1 MKYTLITLLC
11 VLSSLPSMAQNKS
24 VEYVNKEG
32 YTVKVEGDKIVAV
45 KKSKE
50 TDASETITISTDP
63 LNGNNV
69 YELVYKDDLG
79 REERKEVYKEDL
91 SNNVKAEITHLGTPK
106 MKKGKNDL
114 KIGIDRTGKLTDY
127 DIRIS
132 KTKWRVF
139 DRDKN
144 GQLVGKDK
152 DVIVA
157 PAVQCI
163 EGHFKGKLGLL
174 KNILSESKA
183 KYEEANK
190 KPSSERDTANRQ
202 TLDISAT
209 GKFNL
214 ASDDFNIYADVDFDT
229 VSEGCAEI
237 SDPFTW
243 SLDFEGPEAEENEQ
257 NEEDDDA
264 FYAGLRLGLPT
275 GIEGQYFSIA
285 YNGSA
290 GYQKEV
296 SDQWTIGVE
305 VGYTR
310 YTGKSTDFGFET
322 EGIGFIPIK
331 GRAFF
336 DLTDDWVKDLRAS
349 FGVGYAVGT
358 GEGNTGGL
366 NFDLEVGYPIKLPKL
381 KSPCTWDITFSY
393 DSIQIEN
400 GSFNS
405 IALGLRARR

>member
-1 MKYTLITLLC
+1 MKYTLLTLLC
-11 VLSSLPSMAQNKS
+11 FLGSFSLMAQKT
-24 VEYVNKEG
+24 VEFVNKEG

-45 KKSKE
+45 KKNP
-50 TDASETITISTDP
+50 DNNASETITISTDP

-69 YELVYKDDLG
+69 YEVVYKDDLG

-91 SNNVKAEITHLGTPK
+91 SNNVKAEIAHLGTPK

-132 KTKWRVF
+132 NTKWRVF

-190 KPSSERDTANRQ
+190 KPSSERDAANTQ
-202 TLDISAT
+202 TVDISGT
-209 GKFNL
+209 EKFNL

-229 VSEGCAEI
+229 VSEGCVEI
-237 SDPFTW
+237 ADPFAW
-243 SLDFEGPEAEENEQ
+243 SLDFEDTEPEENEQ
-257 NEEDDDA
+257 SEEEDGSY
-264 FYAGLRLGLPT
+264 YAGLRLGLPT

-322 EGIGFIPIK
+322 EGVGFLPVK
-331 GRAFF
+331 GRATF
-336 DLTDDWVKDLRAS
+336 DLTDEFIEGLRAS
-349 FGVGYAVGT
+349 FGLGYAVGL
-358 GEGNTGGL
+358 GDGNTGGV

-381 KSPCTWDITFSY
+381 KSPCTWDLTFSY

>member
-1 MKYTLITLLC
+1 
-11 VLSSLPSMAQNKS
+11 MAQNKS

-45 KKSKE
+45 KKNKE

-69 YELVYKDDLG
+69 YEVVYKDDLG

-132 KTKWRVF
+132 RTKWRNF

-174 KNILSESKA
+174 KNILTESKA
-183 KYEEANK
+183 CLLYTS
-190 KPSSERDTANRQ
+190 PSPRD
-202 TLDISAT
+202 S
-209 GKFNL
+209 
-214 ASDDFNIYADVDFDT
+214 
-229 VSEGCAEI
+229 
-237 SDPFTW
+237 
-243 SLDFEGPEAEENEQ
+243 
-257 NEEDDDA
+257 
-264 FYAGLRLGLPT
+264 
-275 GIEGQYFSIA
+275 
-285 YNGSA
+285 
-290 GYQKEV
+290 
-296 SDQWTIGVE
+296 
-305 VGYTR
+305 
-310 YTGKSTDFGFET
+310 
-322 EGIGFIPIK
+322 
-331 GRAFF
+331 
-336 DLTDDWVKDLRAS
+336 
-349 FGVGYAVGT
+349 
-358 GEGNTGGL
+358 
-366 NFDLEVGYPIKLPKL
+366 
-381 KSPCTWDITFSY
+381 
-393 DSIQIEN
+393 
-400 GSFNS
+400 
-405 IALGLRARR
+405 